1 MGGNPQ
7 DTRHNSRRGAEYGL
21 QVLKLTTGKG
31 LAPSIPLHGV
41 TDEFKRTTHAGAR
54 RLSTK
59 LDKSASTHGVFPG
72 HAMTPRA
79 LWPQ

>member
-1 MGGNPQ
+1 MGGNRQ

-21 QVLKLTTGKG
+21 RVLKLSAGKG
-31 LAPSIPLHGV
+31 IAPSISLHGV
-41 TDEFKRTTHAGAR
+41 TDEFKRTAQAGAQR
-54 RLSTK
+54 FNTK
-59 LDKSASTHGVFPG
+59 LDKSASTGGAFPG